1 MLVLRNNEQ
10 FPMFSSFFND
20 VFENDW
26 MPWRHKQYSNTNTSV
41 PAVNISENAEQY
53 SVEMA
58 APGLEKEDFKIEL
71 NRGVLTISSEKK
83 TENTA
88 HENDK
93 ITRQEYSYQSFT
105 RSFSLPETADSDH
118 VSATYNRG
126 ILYVSIPKKN
136 EAKAKPIKTIAIE

>member
-20 VFENDW
+20 FFENDW
-26 MPWRHKQYSNTNTSV
+26 MPWWHKHYSTTNTSV
-41 PAVNISENAEQY
+41 PAVNISENTEGY

-58 APGLEKEDFKIEL
+58 APGLEKDDFKIEL

-83 TENTA
+83 AENTA
-88 HENDK
+88 KENDMV
-93 ITRQEYSYQSFT
+93 TRHEFSYQSFT
-105 RSFSLPETADSDH
+105 RSFSLPETADADK
-118 VSATYNRG
+118 VSATYNKG
-126 ILYVSIPKKN
+126 ILYVTIPKKE